1 MLSERLRELL
11 AVRGISKEDFAEM
24 CDLPIETVRNIYYG
38 KTPDP
43 KLSTMLKMS
52 KALDISVNCLVG
64 QCTHSPEERALLQ
77 YYKSCGNHGKSLIAL
92 TAKYEA
98 LTAKAEREAK
108 EKHLIPCLI
117 PQGNIRQGIAF
128 EQCETVEIYTSNME
142 AFTAIRM
149 INNDL
154 VPFCCKDDVILIAN
168 RFPAHNEYAVFYKEG
183 RAYIRKFLEEDNQYR
198 LKCLHNE
205 GTDIICKRMDEIEYV
220 GTCCGI
226 VRT

>member
-1 MLSERLRELL
+1 MLSERLRDLL

-64 QCTHSPEERALLQ
+64 QCTHSPEERVLLQ
-77 YYKSCGNHGKSLIAL
+77 YYKACGHHGKSLISL

-98 LTAKAEREAK
+98 LAAKTEREAK
-108 EKHLIPCLI
+108 DRHTVPCLI
-117 PQGNIRQGIAF
+117 PQGNIRKGIVF
-128 EQCETVEIYTSNME
+128 ESCEIIEMYTSNME

-149 INNDL
+149 PSNDL
-154 VPFCCKDDVILIAN
+154 VPFCCKGDIILIAN
-168 RFPAHNEYAVFYKEG
+168 RFPVHNECAVFYKDG
-183 RAYIRKFLEEDNQYR
+183 RAYIRRFIEENNQYR

-205 GTDIICKRMDEIEYV
+205 GEDMVFKRMDEIEYI
-220 GTCCGI
+220 GTCCDI

>member
-11 AVRGISKEDFAEM
+11 AVKGISKEDFAEL

-64 QCTHSPEERALLQ
+64 QCTHTSEERALLQ
-77 YYKSCGNHGKSLIAL
+77 YYKACGSHGKSLIFL

-108 EKHLIPCLI
+108 EKHSIPCLV
-117 PQGNIRQGIAF
+117 PMGNIRQGIVF
-128 EQCETVEIYTSNME
+128 ENCEIVEIVTSNPD

-149 INNDL
+149 VNNDF
-154 VPFCCKDDVILIAN
+154 VPFCCKGDTILIAN
-168 RFPAHNEYAVFYKEG
+168 HFPAHNEYAVFYKEG

-226 VRT
+226 VRA

>member
-1 MLSERLRELL
+1 MLSERIRDLL

-64 QCTHSPEERALLQ
+64 QCMHSPEERVLLQ
-77 YYKSCGNHGKSLIAL
+77 YYRACGHHGKSLISL

-98 LTAKAEREAK
+98 LAAKTEREAK
-108 EKHLIPCLI
+108 ERHTVPCLI
-117 PQGNIRQGIAF
+117 PQGNSRKGIVF
-128 EQCETVEIYTSNME
+128 ESCEIIEMYTSNME

-149 INNDL
+149 PNNDL
-154 VPFCCKDDVILIAN
+154 LPFCCKGDIILIAN
-168 RFPAHNEYAVFYKEG
+168 RFPVHNEYAVFYKDG
-183 RAYIRKFLEEDNQYR
+183 RAYIRRFIEENNQYR

-205 GTDIICKRMDEIEYV
+205 GEDMVFKRMDEIEYI
-220 GTCCGI
+220 GTCCDI